1 MKAVLFLRDFA
12 LRRGRSGPS
21 AKERPMSYLS
31 DTNLRAVLIVL
42 LERCG
47 GTVDLT
53 NGELYDAM
61 LPDRS
66 GGERFQIT
74 QTDGG
79 VRISIV
85 PSRPEQSASN

>member
-1 MKAVLFLRDFA
+1 MD
-12 LRRGRSGPS
+12 
-21 AKERPMSYLS
+21 YLS
-31 DTNLRAVLIVL
+31 DTNLRAVLVVL

-47 GTVDLT
+47 GTVDVT

-61 LPDRS
+61 LTDRS
-66 GGERFQIT
+66 SGERFRIT
-74 QTDGG
+74 QIDGG

>member
-1 MKAVLFLRDFA
+1 MD
-12 LRRGRSGPS
+12 
-21 AKERPMSYLS
+21 YLS
-31 DTNLRAVLIVL
+31 DTNLRAVLVVL
-42 LERCG
+42 LGRVG
-47 GTVDLT
+47 GTVDVT

-66 GGERFQIT
+66 SGERFRIT
-74 QTDGG
+74 QTDSG

>member
-1 MKAVLFLRDFA
+1 MKAFLFSRDFA

-21 AKERPMSYLS
+21 AKERPMNYLS
-31 DTNLRAVLIVL
+31 DTNLRAVLVVL

-47 GTVDLT
+47 G
-53 NGELYDAM
+53 M

-66 GGERFQIT
+66 GGERFRIT